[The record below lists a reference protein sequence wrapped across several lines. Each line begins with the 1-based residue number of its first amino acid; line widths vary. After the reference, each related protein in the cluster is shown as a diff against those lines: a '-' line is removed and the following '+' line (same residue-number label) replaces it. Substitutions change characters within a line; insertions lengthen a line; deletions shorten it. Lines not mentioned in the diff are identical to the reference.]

1 MDKDGNTK
9 VLIFF
14 LFSVACH
21 VLVASMIRIIIIII
35 IIIQNINPYGL
46 LLFYLFGLPQN
57 SLSLHTSS
65 VTFYSSLLFSVHPTH
80 NYQLPQQFCLG
91 LDLLTNF

>member
-35 IIIQNINPYGL
+35 IKNINPYGL
-46 LLFYLFGLPQN
+46 LLFYLFGLTQN
-57 SLSLHTSS
+57 FLSLDTSS
-65 VTFYSSLLFSVHPTH
+65 VTFSSSLLFSVHLTII
-80 NYQLPQQFCLG
+80 NYLS
-91 LDLLTNF
+91 NYA